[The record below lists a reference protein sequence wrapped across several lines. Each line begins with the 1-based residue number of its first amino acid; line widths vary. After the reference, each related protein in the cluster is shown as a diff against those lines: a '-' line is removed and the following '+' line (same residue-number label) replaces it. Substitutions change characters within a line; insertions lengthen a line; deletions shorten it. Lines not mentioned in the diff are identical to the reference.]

1 MTNSLS
7 NGGTDIVALYGALV
21 GVAAIT
27 TALQT
32 AAVSVGYSDVAAIES
47 RYDGATTASQA
58 YNDAREDARVARTR
72 LFLINAPAA
81 AVNGLVVAAL
91 TDVVLV
97 RGDFDWVLALPWI
110 ALAVTLV
117 LLVVAVVKFASR
129 LNAVSNGTRGT
140 DATS

>member
-7 NGGTDIVALYGALV
+7 NCGTDIVALYGALV

-47 RYDGATTASQA
+47 RYDRATTASQA

-72 LFLINAPAA
+72 LLLINAPAA